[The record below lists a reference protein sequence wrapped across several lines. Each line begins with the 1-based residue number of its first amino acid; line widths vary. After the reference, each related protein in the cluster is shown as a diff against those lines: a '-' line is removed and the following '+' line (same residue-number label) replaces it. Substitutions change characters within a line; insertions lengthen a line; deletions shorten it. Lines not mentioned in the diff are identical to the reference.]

1 MNLNNIECF
10 LAIAELQSISRAAE
24 KLYLSQSTVSHRLK
38 LLEKELDCEL
48 IDRAQGQRSSLLTP
62 KGEAFLPLARRW
74 LALNQD
80 TKTFKKVSL
89 FPSITVG
96 CVDSLN
102 IFFFDEFYSQMLAD
116 EVPIKLHLKTH
127 SSPELY
133 KRMEANTIDVA
144 FTVEHIRSKDIVTEP
159 IFREDLL
166 LVCPP
171 GYLPEGP
178 VHPSSLDSAEEL
190 LIDWGTNE
198 FQLWHDHWWSPNI
211 APFLEVN
218 APSFAVPFICKN
230 NCWMVVPISIANRCR
245 QNYNLEVH
253 TLLDPPPQR
262 ICYKLAFRHP
272 RSSHPEAERIFNS
285 CLSRFLASIP
295 WIDISNLNSQN

>member
-1 MNLNNIECF
+1 
-10 LAIAELQSISRAAE
+10 
-24 KLYLSQSTVSHRLK
+24 
-38 LLEKELDCEL
+38 
-48 IDRAQGQRSSLLTP
+48 
-62 KGEAFLPLARRW
+62 
-74 LALNQD
+74 
-80 TKTFKKVSL
+80 
-89 FPSITVG
+89 
-96 CVDSLN
+96 
-102 IFFFDEFYSQMLAD
+102 
-116 EVPIKLHLKTH
+116 
-127 SSPELY
+127 
-133 KRMEANTIDVA
+133 MEANTIDVA